1 MPPKRILI
9 VDDSLEIGRVLRA
22 MLETLDAALA
32 VRLVPSA
39 EEALLDLSSHPVDLL
54 VSDVCL
60 PGRLS
65 GIDLVQRV
73 CGHHPPL
80 ANRVLI
86 ITGWSESG
94 LEAQAMQAGAHAFMH
109 KPLNMGEFLEKA
121 TDLMEIPLPVAS
133 EPSEPPRRS
142 FHGRR
147 RPAGALAE
155 RRLEEQARPG
165 LSTCLSQLRSD
176 LGAQTAAVLNEN
188 GRIIAQAGELP
199 ERGLPDDWVAGVMGL
214 LSTGLLVGRQWDS
227 QGFLTTVRSDPFDL
241 LLAPVNGY
249 ALVLLLPSESGSVRL
264 PLAVE
269 SVLECQAELT
279 AVLETNAA
287 PATEADGRRVH
298 GAPVVVQPP
307 AAEAPAPKKP
317 AGESPPAEE
326 DEFEALF
333 ARPGAA
339 PKPEE
344 ADAFWE
350 AVVDAPAAGPGDPD
364 MITYDQA
371 RRLGLAP
378 EDRQQHRSD

>member
-22 MLETLDAALA
+22 MLETLDAALV

-39 EEALLDLSSHPVDLL
+39 EEALLELNSHPVDLL
-54 VSDVCL
+54 VSDVRL

-73 CGHHPPL
+73 CGQNPPL

-94 LEAQAMQAGAHAFMH
+94 LEEQAMEAGAHAFMH

-121 TDLMEIPLPVAS
+121 TSLLGIPLPKPEAA
-133 EPSEPPRRS
+133 EPPKRS
-142 FHGRR
+142 FHSRR
-147 RPAGALAE
+147 RPMGALAE
-155 RRLEEQARPG
+155 RRAEEQARPG
-165 LSTCLSQLRSD
+165 LANCLTQLRSD

-199 ERGLPDDWVAGVMGL
+199 ERGLPEDWVAGVMSL
-214 LSTGLLVGRQWDS
+214 LSAGLLVGRQWDS
-227 QGFLTTVRSDPFDL
+227 VGFLTTLRSEPFDL

-249 ALVLLLPSESGSVRL
+249 ALVLLLPSERGSVRL

-279 AVLETNAA
+279 AILEENTA
-287 PATEADGRRVH
+287 PAPPPVPVPAPPVQTEV
-298 GAPVVVQPP
+298 PPP
-307 AAEAPAPKKP
+307 AAEPAAESPAPALPQNV
-317 AGESPPAEE
+317 SPPDEVS
-326 DEFEALF
+326 EFEALF
-333 ARPGAA
+333 ARPGAV
-339 PKPEE
+339 PSPEE

-350 AVVDAPAAGPGDPD
+350 SVVDAPAAGPGDPD

-378 EDRQQHRSD
+378 EDKAES